1 MFFAEEEKTRGH
13 GDKERRHAEQLAAI
27 ERARRKFNEDTVYRA
42 LHTAVALLFA
52 EQLRRDLADLH
63 AGKMVSSLAA
73 KWAPTP
79 KGEHASSPECRCLH
93 VIAFTAM

>member
-1 MFFAEEEKTRGH
+1 MLEE
-13 GDKERRHAEQLAAI
+13 DP
-27 ERARRKFNEDTVYRA
+27 VYRA

-63 AGKMVSSLAA
+63 AGKKISSLAA

-79 KGEHASSPECRCLH
+79 KGESQAPQLLTIFIWLSFLEDW
-93 VIAFTAM
+93 